1 MPTTLQPTTLT
12 TPTPSPLSP
21 RFPTSFTHVVA
32 FISVVREGSFAKAAD
47 RLGIGRSAVSRSVR
61 KLEEHVGARLLRRT
75 TRCVSLTSEGQTFY
89 DACWPG
95 VERIVLAMEEMQEMR
110 EGPPRGQMRIAA
122 PQSFGRQVVAP
133 LLADFQAQFPEL
145 SLELVL
151 GEGTVDFAADR
162 IDVAVRG
169 GGLGDSRV
177 PPRPR
182 GPGDSPPD
190 RFDVAFRDGDLED
203 SRIHARLLAPMQL
216 RIHASVDYADRHGL
230 PASVE
235 ELSRH
240 ACINL
245 RLPNGRLQEWHF
257 KSHERMHAVTPD
269 ARLVFNDTSLV
280 LQAALDGMGLAQ
292 LPACVGRDAVH
303 AGKLLACLDQMA
315 PDNRSHYICY
325 LSRRQQPARIRAFVD
340 FMTQRIREVA

>member
-1 MPTTLQPTTLT
+1 MSTICLPTTSSSNPA
-12 TPTPSPLSP
+12 SA

-32 FISVVREGSFAKAAD
+32 FISVVREGSFARAAD
-47 RLGIGRSAVSRSVR
+47 RLGVGRSAVSRSVR
-61 KLEEHVGARLLRRT
+61 KLEDHVGARLLRRT
-75 TRCVSLTSEGQTFY
+75 TRSVSLTAEGQTFY

-95 VERIVLAMEEMQEMR
+95 VERIVLAIEEMQDLR

-133 LLADFQAQFPEL
+133 LLAEFQALFPEL
-145 SLELVL
+145 SLELLL
-151 GEGTVDFAADR
+151 GEGAVDFAADR
-162 IDVAVRG
+162 IDVA
-169 GGLGDSRV
+169 
-177 PPRPR
+177 
-182 GPGDSPPD
+182 
-190 RFDVAFRDGDLED
+190 FRDGDLED
-203 SRIHARLLAPMQL
+203 ARIHARLLAPMQL
-216 RIHASVDYADRHGL
+216 RVHASGDYANRHGL

-235 ELSRH
+235 ELARH

-257 KSHERMHAVTPD
+257 KGRERLHAVTPD
-269 ARLVFNDTSLV
+269 ARLVFNDSSLV

-292 LPACVGRDAVH
+292 LPACVGRDAV
-303 AGKLLACLDQMA
+303 ATGKLVVCLDQMA

-340 FMTQRIREVA
+340 FMTRRIREPV

>member
-1 MPTTLQPTTLT
+1 MSTICLPTTL
-12 TPTPSPLSP
+12 TPSPLSS

-32 FISVVREGSFAKAAD
+32 FISVVREGSFARAAD
-47 RLGIGRSAVSRSVR
+47 RLGVGRSAVSRSVR

-75 TRCVSLTSEGQTFY
+75 TRSVSLTSEGQTFY

-95 VERIVLAMEEMQEMR
+95 VERIVFAMEEMQELR
-110 EGPPRGQMRIAA
+110 EGPLRGQMRISA

-133 LLADFQAQFPEL
+133 LLVEFQALFPEL
-145 SLELVL
+145 SLELLL

-162 IDVAVRG
+162 IDVA
-169 GGLGDSRV
+169 
-177 PPRPR
+177 
-182 GPGDSPPD
+182 
-190 RFDVAFRDGDLED
+190 FRDGDLED
-203 SRIHARLLAPMQL
+203 SRIHAKLLAPMQL
-216 RIHASVDYADRHGL
+216 RVHASADYANRHGL
-230 PASVE
+230 PASME

-245 RLPNGRLQEWHF
+245 RLPSGRLQEWHF
-257 KSHERMHAVTPD
+257 KCPERMHAVTPD
-269 ARLVFNDTSLV
+269 ARLVFNDTALV

-292 LPACVGRDAVH
+292 LPAWLGREAVQS
-303 AGKLLACLDQMA
+303 GKLVVCLDELA

-340 FMTQRIREVA
+340 FMTRRIRELV

>member
-1 MPTTLQPTTLT
+1 MSIACLPTTG
-12 TPTPSPLSP
+12 
-21 RFPTSFTHVVA
+21 FTHVIA
-32 FISVVREGSFAKAAD
+32 FISVVREGSFARAAD
-47 RLGIGRSAVSRSVR
+47 RLGVGRSAVSRSVR
-61 KLEEHVGARLLRRT
+61 KLEDHIGARLLRRT

-95 VERIVLAMEEMQEMR
+95 VERIVLAVEEMQDLR
-110 EGPPRGQMRIAA
+110 AGPPRGQMRIAA

-133 LLADFQAQFPEL
+133 LLAEFQALFPEL
-145 SLELVL
+145 SLELML
-151 GEGTVDFAADR
+151 GEGPIDFAADR
-162 IDVAVRG
+162 V
-169 GGLGDSRV
+169 
-177 PPRPR
+177 
-182 GPGDSPPD
+182 
-190 RFDVAFRDGDLED
+190 DVAFRDGDLED
-203 SRIHARLLAPMQL
+203 SRIHATLLAPMKL
-216 RIHASVDYADRHGL
+216 RIHASADYARRHGL

-235 ELSRH
+235 ELPHH

-257 KSHERMHAVTPD
+257 RSDERMRAVTPE

-292 LPACVGRDAVH
+292 LPACVGRDAVS
-303 AGKLLACLDQMA
+303 AGKLVVCLDQMA

-340 FMTQRIREVA
+340 FMTRRIRESG

>member
-1 MPTTLQPTTLT
+1 MSIACLPTT
-12 TPTPSPLSP
+12 
-21 RFPTSFTHVVA
+21 RFTHVIA
-32 FISVVREGSFAKAAD
+32 FISVVREGSFARAAD
-47 RLGIGRSAVSRSVR
+47 RLGVGRSAVSRSVR
-61 KLEEHVGARLLRRT
+61 KLEDHVGARLLRRT

-95 VERIVLAMEEMQEMR
+95 VERIVLAVEEMQELR
-110 EGPPRGQMRIAA
+110 SGPPRGQMRIAA

-133 LLADFQAQFPEL
+133 LLAEFQAQFPDL
-145 SLELVL
+145 SLELLL
-151 GEGTVDFAADR
+151 GEGTIDFAADR
-162 IDVAVRG
+162 IDVAF
-169 GGLGDSRV
+169 L
-177 PPRPR
+177 
-182 GPGDSPPD
+182 
-190 RFDVAFRDGDLED
+190 DGDLED

-216 RIHASVDYADRHGL
+216 RIHASADYACRHGL

-245 RLPNGRLQEWHF
+245 RLPNGRLQEWHLR
-257 KSHERMHAVTPD
+257 SHERMHAITPD

-292 LPACVGRDAVH
+292 LPACVGRDAVS
-303 AGKLLACLDQMA
+303 AGKLVVCLDQMA

-340 FMTQRIREVA
+340 FMTRRIRESG

>member
-1 MPTTLQPTTLT
+1 MPTTLQPT

-162 IDVAVRG
+162 IDVA
-169 GGLGDSRV
+169 
-177 PPRPR
+177 
-182 GPGDSPPD
+182 
-190 RFDVAFRDGDLED
+190 FRDGDLED

-257 KSHERMHAVTPD
+257 KSQERMHAVTPD